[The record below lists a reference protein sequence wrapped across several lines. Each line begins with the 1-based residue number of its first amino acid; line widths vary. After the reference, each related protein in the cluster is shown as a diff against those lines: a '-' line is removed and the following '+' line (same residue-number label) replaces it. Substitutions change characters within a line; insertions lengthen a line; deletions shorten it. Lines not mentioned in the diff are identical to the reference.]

1 MPRLKRHVTSQSQH
15 KNFLKPGIIVK
26 MNVRPSKLTIIVFL
40 LRHNVADITLTD
52 NFQYHDKSID
62 TENIS
67 P

>member
-1 MPRLKRHVTSQSQH
+1 
-15 KNFLKPGIIVK
+15 

-40 LRHNVADITLTD
+40 LRHNVADITLID

-67 P
+67 PWDQSKNAKITDIVVLNENRVI